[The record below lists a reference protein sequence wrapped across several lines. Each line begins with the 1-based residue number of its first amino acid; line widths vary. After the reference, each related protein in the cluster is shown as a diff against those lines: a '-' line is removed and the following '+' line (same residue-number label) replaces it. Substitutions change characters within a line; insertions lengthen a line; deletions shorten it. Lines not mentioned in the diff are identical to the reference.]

1 MHWVN
6 GGHGG
11 FKAATKIEA
20 EGYQFW
26 DPLMEATR
34 VVKRGSGGSARCQ
47 PFGAALVGCRPTTR
61 ASRAL

>member
-1 MHWVN
+1 VN

-26 DPLMEATR
+26 DPFMEEMRAA
-34 VVKRGSGGSARCQ
+34 KRGFGGQ
-47 PFGAALVGCRPTTR
+47 QGQLVKAL
-61 ASRAL
+61 